1 VHPVIL
7 KLGPLTFH
15 SYGVMIAISFAIGTV
30 LAVRRA
36 EARGIPGE
44 KITDLALVV
53 LVSSLIGA
61 RILYVIPHW
70 PEFAGEPLGVVRIW
84 EGGLTLYGGVILAV
98 LASYAFVRRQRL
110 PWARVADSVAVP
122 LALGLGIARIGCFLN
137 GCCHG
142 RPTSGPFGIVFP
154 AGSVAGDAFSGA
166 AVLPT
171 QLLES
176 AFGFVLLGAIHL
188 IERSKPRDGVS
199 ILVVLVGYAAFR
211 FLLDFAR
218 FYEEA
223 MVVTVGGLALS
234 VNQIVSLVGVVGGVL
249 AYLKIRGGRRG
260 VGDAGE
266 AGAGSE
272 GAGASGVSGAGAGAA
287 PRSSADTS
295 VGAPGR
301 RP

>member
-36 EARGIPGE
+36 DSRGIPGE

-70 PEFAGEPLGVVRIW
+70 PDFAGEPLGVVRIW

-110 PWARVADSVAVP
+110 PWAKVADSVAVP

-142 RPTSGPFGIVFP
+142 RPTSGSLGIVFP
-154 AGSVAGDAFSGA
+154 EGSVAGDAFPGA

-176 AFGFVLLGAIHL
+176 AFGFVLLGTIHL
-188 IERSKPRDGVS
+188 IENSKPRDGVS
-199 ILVVLVGYAAFR
+199 ILVVLVGYGAFR

-218 FYEEA
+218 FYEEG
-223 MVVTVGGLALS
+223 MIVTVGGAPLS
-234 VNQIVSLVGVVGGVL
+234 VNQIVSLVGVAGGVL
-249 AYLKIRGGRRG
+249 GFLRIRGARPGSGAASDTGAGGAASGASVDVGAAGRR
-260 VGDAGE
+260 A
-266 AGAGSE
+266 
-272 GAGASGVSGAGAGAA
+272 
-287 PRSSADTS
+287 
-295 VGAPGR
+295 
-301 RP
+301 

>member
-1 VHPVIL
+1 MYPVIL

-70 PEFAGEPLGVVRIW
+70 PDFAGEPLGVVRIW

-110 PWARVADSVAVP
+110 PWAKVADSVAVP

-142 RPTSGPFGIVFP
+142 RPTSGPLGIVFP
-154 AGSVAGDAFSGA
+154 EGSVAGDAYPGA

-171 QLLES
+171 QLFES
-176 AFGFVLLGAIHL
+176 AFGFLLLGAIYL

-199 ILVVLVGYAAFR
+199 ILVVLVGYGAFR

-223 MVVTVGGLALS
+223 MVVTVGGVALS
-234 VNQIVSLVGVVGGVL
+234 VNQIVSLVGVAGGVL
-249 AYLKIRGGRRG
+249 AYLRIRGGRP
-260 VGDAGE
+260 
-266 AGAGSE
+266 GAG
-272 GAGASGVSGAGAGAA
+272 GASDAEGGARAVGAASSAGPGAGAA
-287 PRSSADTS
+287 SRGGER
-295 VGAPGR
+295 GAGAVGR

>member
-1 VHPVIL
+1 MYPVIL

-15 SYGVMIAISFAIGTV
+15 SYGVMIAISFAIGTL

-36 EARGIPGE
+36 EARGVPGE
-44 KITDLALVV
+44 KMTDLALVV
-53 LVSSLIGA
+53 LVSSLVGS

-70 PEFAGEPLGVVRIW
+70 SDFASDPIEVVRIW

-98 LASYAFVRRQRL
+98 LASYVFVRRERL

-142 RPTSGPFGIVFP
+142 RPSTGPLGLVFP
-154 AGSVAGDAFSGA
+154 KGSVAGDAFPGA
-166 AVLPT
+166 PVLAT

-176 AFGFVLLGAIHL
+176 AFGFALVGVLWGV
-188 IERSKPRDGVS
+188 ERTKPRDGVL
-199 ILVVLVGYAAFR
+199 ILVVLIGYGTFR

-223 MVVTVGGLALS
+223 MIVRLGGIPLS
-234 VNQIVSLVGVVGGVL
+234 VNQIVSLAAVVGGLLVL
-249 AYLKIRGGRRG
+249 SRTLGGA
-260 VGDAGE
+260 DA
-266 AGAGSE
+266 S
-272 GAGASGVSGAGAGAA
+272 SS
-287 PRSSADTS
+287 RS
-295 VGAPGR
+295 
-301 RP
+301 